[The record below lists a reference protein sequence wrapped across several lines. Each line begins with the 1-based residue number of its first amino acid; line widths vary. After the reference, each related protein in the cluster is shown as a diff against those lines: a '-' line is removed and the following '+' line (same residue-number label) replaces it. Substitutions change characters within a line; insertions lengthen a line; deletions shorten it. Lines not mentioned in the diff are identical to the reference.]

1 MLYHFVFGI
10 FTFSAVFYLSTL
22 YDFYTESQF
31 VITKEPPSLK
41 KYISSELESRARLGN
56 HLFELS
62 SLIGIARSLNRTP
75 VFFMVDEGYKW
86 CLEDTNK
93 TAPGL
98 ADQFLVI
105 DGAVPKTIRNTVF
118 HTRCCIYEDPRV
130 LSNIEDEHIHLTG
143 RFYQSYKYFEGMR
156 NEQLSWLK
164 ESPAE
169 FPGLPKSD
177 GRTHV
182 MCVHVRRGDFLGVGF
197 QASDA
202 HFIKNAVEYIKEK
215 ENTKKPLKTVVYFG
229 DDPEF
234 MKSIF
239 NGTKLAKDNLSKNA
253 TYVISQ
259 NLPSDDMLYSKSN
272 CEVFLLSASH
282 STFGWWL
289 GYFSINNKVY
299 YMDMRVNY
307 VGAYKDGKVN
317 IKDYFLASWTPLKF
331 ANDNSTIIVG
341 DY

>member
-1 MLYHFVFGI
+1 MLYPFVFGI
-10 FTFSAVFYLSTL
+10 LALSAVFYLSTL
-22 YDFYTESQF
+22 NEFYTESEL
-31 VITKEPPSLK
+31 VITKESSFRR
-41 KYISSELESRARLGN
+41 YISSELEARARLGN

-75 VFFMVDEGYKW
+75 VFFLADAGYKW
-86 CLEDTNK
+86 CLKDTKK

-105 DGAVPKTIRNTVF
+105 NRAVPKTIRNTVF

-143 RFYQSYKYFEGMR
+143 KFYQSYKYFEGMR
-156 NEQLSWLK
+156 DEQLSWLK

-177 GRTHV
+177 AETHV
-182 MCVHVRRGDFLGVGF
+182 MCVHVRRGDFLIAGF

-202 HFIKNAVEYIKEK
+202 HFIRNAVEYIMEK
-215 ENTKKPLKTVVYFG
+215 ENTEKTQRTVVYFG
-229 DDPEF
+229 DDHEF

-239 NGTKLAKDNLSKNA
+239 DDTNLGKDNLSKNI
-253 TYVISQ
+253 THVISQ
-259 NLPSDDMLYSKSN
+259 NSPSDDMLYSKSN
-272 CEVFLLSASH
+272 CEVFLLSASQ

-307 VGAYKDGKVN
+307 VGAYKFGEVN
-317 IKDYFLASWTPLKF
+317 IKDYFLPSWTPLKF